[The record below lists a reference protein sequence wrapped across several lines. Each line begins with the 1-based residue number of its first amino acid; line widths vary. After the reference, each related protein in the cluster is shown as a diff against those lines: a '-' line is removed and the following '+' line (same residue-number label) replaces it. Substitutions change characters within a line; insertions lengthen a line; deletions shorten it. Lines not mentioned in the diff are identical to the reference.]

1 MPSAWDT
8 MIEFDP
14 QAGNSRRL
22 HDNGDD
28 NNDNNDDNDNNNN
41 NDNND
46 NNNNN
51 NDNNDDNDIFI
62 NLHCE
67 VLARLTNHV
76 ARHTGVPV

>member
-28 NNDNNDDNDNNNN
+28 NNDNNDDNDNGERSMLPNSP
-41 NDNND
+41 
-46 NNNNN
+46 
-51 NDNNDDNDIFI
+51 
-62 NLHCE
+62 
-67 VLARLTNHV
+67 
-76 ARHTGVPV
+76 HTWKDGV